1 MINKIY
7 LGKQEKLFKRIS
19 DESIDVVF
27 ADPPFNLNKKY
38 NSYNDNMTQEEYIK
52 WCNKWLKEIVRVVK
66 PTGSIF
72 IHNIPKWAI
81 YHASFLNNLCD
92 FKNWISWKTTSSPPH
107 KTCLFPNHYSI
118 LYYAKNKNK
127 QKFYA
132 IRKPHDRCRKC
143 NFLLKDYGGKKHL
156 LNQFGPMIGD
166 VWTDIF
172 RVRHKKKRSKHP
184 CELPVHLIERIL
196 LMSTD
201 EGDIILDPFM
211 GTGTTA
217 VASKKLGRKFIG
229 FEKDEKYYDIILDR
243 LKNIKSN
250 SKIGEY
256 WVSWYLDNIITLR
269 EKDWDGISKYYIKP
283 DNPKKIDKEPMVL
296 LDKNLRG
303 QMIF

>member
-1 MINKIY
+1 MINKVY
-7 LGKQEKLFKRIS
+7 LGKQEELFKKIPDKS
-19 DESIDVVF
+19 VDITF
-27 ADPPFNLNKKY
+27 ADPPFNINKKY
-38 NSYNDNMTQEEYIK
+38 NSHNDNMPMEQYIE
-52 WCNKWLKEIVRVVK
+52 WCNGWIREMARVTK

-92 FKNWISWKTTSSPPH
+92 FKNWISWKTTSSPPR

-132 IRKPHDRCRKC
+132 TRKPHDRCRKC

-156 LNQFGPMIGD
+156 LNQFGPMVGD

-172 RVRHKKKRSKHP
+172 RVRHKKNRSKHP

-211 GTGTTA
+211 GTGTSA
-217 VASKKLGRKFIG
+217 VAAKKLGRKFIG
-229 FEKDEKYYDIILDR
+229 FEKDEKYYNIILNR

-250 SKIGEY
+250 SKIGKY
-256 WVSWYLDNIITLR
+256 WVSWYLNNIITLR
-269 EKDWDGISKYYIKP
+269 EKDWDGISKYYIKS
-283 DNPKKIDKEPMVL
+283 DNPKKIDKEPIIL